1 MYFSPQMT
9 QMVAGLTNLPLFL
22 GTIMPGWLC
31 RLWNSVQEA
40 FQSTFIDDN
49 RYKIFLTGLQNTL
62 VITLGALVLGV
73 LIGVFVA
80 VCKVY
85 YYQTGPFKFWESFRL
100 FLKSGCRETR
110 FLGQMCL
117 KLMDSLL
124 NLYLTLFR
132 GTPVV
137 VQIMIWAFVILS
149 SANEILVA
157 VIGFGVNSGAYV
169 SEIVRAGIMAVD
181 KGQTEAGRSL
191 GLSAWK
197 TMRLIVLPQAFKN
210 VLPALSNEVIALL
223 KETSIVGYVAVV
235 DITKAASL
243 VRARTFDAFVPLL
256 FVASFYLFM
265 VYLLTCFQSR
275 LEKSLQASDR
285 K

>member
-1 MYFSPQMT
+1 MP
-9 QMVAGLTNLPLFL
+9 ARAWPLFF
-22 GTIMPGWLC
+22 P
-31 RLWNSVQEA
+31 RLFFFAATDRISRNMNFLQNFYQTFLSA
-40 FQSTFIDDN
+40 LQSTYIVDN
-49 RYKIFLTGLQNTL
+49 RWKIFLTGLQNTL
-62 VITLGALVLGV
+62 IITLGALCLGV
-73 LIGVFVA
+73 FIGIVVA

-85 YYQTGPFKFWESFRL
+85 YYQMGSPGFFESLKFL
-100 FLKSGCRETR
+100 VKTR
-110 FLGQMCL
+110 RIQYLGQLTL
-117 KLMDSLL
+117 KVLDSFL
-124 NLYLTLFR
+124 NLYLTVFR

-137 VQIMIWAFVILS
+137 VQIMIWAFVVFS
-149 SANEILVA
+149 STNEILVA
-157 VIGFGVNSGAYV
+157 IIGFGINSGAYV

-191 GLSAWK
+191 GLSAWT

-243 VRARTFDAFVPLL
+243 VRARTFDAFVPLF
-256 FVASFYLFM
+256 FVAGFYLIM
-265 VYLLTCFQSR
+265 VIILTFFQRR
-275 LEKSLQASDR
+275 LEKALQASDR

>member
-1 MYFSPQMT
+1 MP
-9 QMVAGLTNLPLFL
+9 ARAWPLFFSSPPFFAA
-22 GTIMPGWLC
+22 TDC
-31 RLWNSVQEA
+31 NSRNMNFLQNFYQTFLSA
-40 FQSTFIDDN
+40 LQSTFIVDN
-49 RYKIFLTGLQNTL
+49 RWKIFLTGLQNTL
-62 VITLGALVLGV
+62 IITLGALCLGV
-73 LIGVFVA
+73 FIGIVVA

-85 YYQTGPFKFWESFRL
+85 YYQMGSPGFFESLKFLVKTGRMQY
-100 FLKSGCRETR
+100 
-110 FLGQMCL
+110 LGQLTL
-117 KLMDSLL
+117 KALDSFL
-124 NLYLTLFR
+124 NLYLTVFR

-137 VQIMIWAFVILS
+137 VQIMIWAFVVFS
-149 SANEILVA
+149 STNEILVA
-157 VIGFGVNSGAYV
+157 IIGFGINSGAYV

-191 GLSAWK
+191 GLSAWT

-243 VRARTFDAFVPLL
+243 VRARTFDAFVPLF
-256 FVASFYLFM
+256 FVAGFYLIM
-265 VYLLTCFQSR
+265 VIILTFFQRR
-275 LEKSLQASDR
+275 LEKALQASDR